1 MLECDWPNTG
11 LNHPFKV
18 VRNRAFTLR
27 NNREEIAFNVHI
39 QDVLIGDFVAHFDV
53 APKLEKG
60 KPVYALLAISALEG
74 KSKQP
79 GTTDFELLLTDT
91 YFERL
96 DNQEQLMQI
105 IPLRVTFN
113 DIHGNLYET
122 SHELHYDG
130 WTESGEIHFKNFRKV
145 E

>member
-1 MLECDWPNTG
+1 
-11 LNHPFKV
+11 
-18 VRNRAFTLR
+18 
-27 NNREEIAFNVHI
+27 
-39 QDVLIGDFVAHFDV
+39 
-53 APKLEKG
+53 
-60 KPVYALLAISALEG
+60 
-74 KSKQP
+74 
-79 GTTDFELLLTDT
+79 
-91 YFERL
+91 
-96 DNQEQLMQI
+96 MQI